1 MVDQQRIEQVQKD
14 ELTGFP
20 QRWDLYS
27 FLEKLIVESGVKGK
41 RFTTV
46 AIDLNG
52 SNKFL
57 DRGSL
62 FVNEI
67 LKYTSSTLRLTLENK
82 QCYFF
87 RYGEKEL
94 IAVFPDKEPKEVL
107 KSLQEIGYIFL
118 KRPFLF
124 ENQLHNVSFR
134 YGLAS
139 YPLDG
144 MKKEE
149 LIRKTLDPN
158 RLLKS
163 ELSNMGKFGDRI
175 KSIKFNK
182 AIVFILVIGIL
193 SVLVLL
199 NNSNFKKAAQFITPF
214 LDKIKSNKLFTKGA
228 PKLADPDRV
237 ITTSGSIFE
246 GRILAETDDK
256 VIINLLFQKGGE
268 GTFSLNKKE
277 IARIDYGLKSP
288 SQK

>member
-1 MVDQQRIEQVQKD
+1 MVDQQRTEQMQKD
-14 ELTGFP
+14 DLTGFS
-20 QRWDLYS
+20 QRWDLYA

-46 AIDLNG
+46 SIDLNN
-52 SNKFL
+52 SNKFA

-67 LKYTSSTLRLTLENK
+67 LKYTASTLRLTLENK

-94 IAVFPDKEPKEVL
+94 IAIFPDKEPKEVL
-107 KSLQEIGYIFL
+107 KFLQEISYIFF

-124 ENQLHNVSFR
+124 ENKLHNVSFR
-134 YGLAS
+134 YGLS
-139 YPLDG
+139 GYPLDG
-144 MKKEE
+144 IKKEE
-149 LIRKTLDPN
+149 LIRKALDPD

-163 ELSNMGKFGDRI
+163 EFSRMGGFADRM

-182 AIVFILVIGIL
+182 TIVFILVIGIL
-193 SVLVLL
+193 AALVLL
-199 NNSNFKKAAQFITPF
+199 NNSNFKKAAHFITPL
-214 LDKIKSNKLFTKGA
+214 LDKIKSNNLFKKEAPYKLTN
-228 PKLADPDRV
+228 PDRV

-246 GRILAETDDK
+246 GRILAETNDK
-256 VIINLLFQKGGE
+256 VIINVFFQKGE
-268 GTFSLNKKE
+268 GTFTLNKKE